1 MRSIDESIKELKD
14 QIAKLDQLI
23 LMGETFIHLVNSAFG
38 KCTLD
43 ELPPDIQEDYISIMK
58 DIAESQA
65 LKRDLEIMLQAV
77 ERILNR
83 KSVYGFVED
92 EYEDEG
98 DDEGDDEDE

>member
-1 MRSIDESIKELKD
+1 MRSVEESIKELKD

-23 LMGETFIHLVNSAFG
+23 LMGEYYIHMVNSSFG

-65 LKRDLEIMLQAV
+65 LKRDLKIMLQAA
-77 ERILNR
+77 ESILNR
-83 KSVYGFVED
+83 AAV
-92 EYEDEG
+92 YEDDKDECGKG
-98 DDEGDDEDE
+98 DDKDE